1 MKGEE
6 VTGTESI
13 NFTLNTQNGV
23 NKTNENLM
31 EEEEL
36 QENVKDVKTAA
47 NTYSLYMSTEGPEV
61 QACSNKTEIP
71 ENLSVIEIN
80 ESLNLTEI

>member
-1 MKGEE
+1 MEGGEARR
-6 VTGTESI
+6 TESI

-36 QENVKDVKTAA
+36 QENVTELQPTS
-47 NTYSLYMSTEGPEV
+47 NICSLYYEYRRTGS
-61 QACSNKTEIP
+61 K
-71 ENLSVIEIN
+71 SVFK
-80 ESLNLTEI
+80 